1 MGADTTWLVAK
12 ITYSKYSATVSPL
25 DYITVD
31 PQICHGRACI
41 KGTRI
46 PVSVVLDNLSK
57 GKSVDEL
64 ITSYPSLTK
73 GAILAALAYAA
84 ELTKERQII
93 SQSHV

>member
-1 MGADTTWLVAK
+1 MAYCENNLFKVFSTKVD
-12 ITYSKYSATVSPL
+12 PF

-31 PQICHGRACI
+31 PQICHGQACI

-64 ITSYPSLTK
+64 IKSYPSLTK
-73 GAILAALAYAA
+73 EAILAALAYAA

-93 SQSHV
+93 FQPHV